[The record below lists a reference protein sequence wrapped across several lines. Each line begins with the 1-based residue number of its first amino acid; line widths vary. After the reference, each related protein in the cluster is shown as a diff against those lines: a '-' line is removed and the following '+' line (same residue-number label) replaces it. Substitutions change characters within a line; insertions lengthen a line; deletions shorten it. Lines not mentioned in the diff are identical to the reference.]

1 MAELKINKSKLDKRL
16 FSKIRQETKVISN
29 TTFILEKLDRDGHL
43 NVLKQA
49 FDSVFNN
56 EIEFSIGELLK
67 LQKRNKKLNMKSHLV
82 NNTYIFK
89 ENLKSIM
96 LFLGR
101 LNS

>member
-29 TTFILEKLDRDGHL
+29 ITFILEKLDRDGHL

>member
-29 TTFILEKLDRDGHL
+29 ITFILEKLDRDGHL

-56 EIEFSIGELLK
+56 EIKFSIGELLK